1 MKMAGLIDMI
11 INNPAIAGS
20 IAKQVGIDVGDA
32 GSIIGKLA
40 PILMGSAKKN
50 LQSDRDSGG
59 LLEQIGNNQF
69 SEMFDRPEETMQRGD
84 LTNMGNDILGELTGS
99 KENSRNVAKHVEQ
112 ETGMSADII
121 KKMLPMLAPLI
132 IGALTKKSAPQREE
146 YQREPQ
152 AQSGGLE
159 SILTGMIDRD
169 HDGSMIDDIMGMA
182 MKNIFKV

>member
-20 IAKQVGIDVGDA
+20 IAKQVGIDIGDA

-59 LLEQIGNNQF
+59 LLAQIGNNQF

-84 LTNMGNDILGELTGS
+84 LTNIGNDILGQLTGS
-99 KENSRNVAKHVEQ
+99 KENSRNVAKHVEA

-121 KKMLPMLAPLI
+121 KKMLPMLAPLV

-152 AQSGGLE
+152 AQSGGLA
-159 SILTGMIDRD
+159 SILTGMLDKD